1 MACVAKLLV
10 LDGFSLAFRAFF
22 ALPETMITSSGQ
34 YTNAIHGFTSMLLN
48 LVKDH
53 QPTHIAVAFDHPDP
67 TFRDRLS
74 PQYKGTRK
82 KAPESLLPQLSLIGH
97 VVESLCIPIVEAV
110 GYEADDVIA
119 TIAEIAKA
127 EHLPTIVVTGDRD
140 SFQLVSD
147 PYVKVLYNRRGVSDY

>member
-67 TFRDRLS
+67 TFRDKLS

-97 VVESLCIPIVEAV
+97 VVESLGIPARHF
-110 GYEADDVIA
+110 DVQDCQIWSQGTDHFNGFFSA
-119 TIAEIAKA
+119 ASCTYDFIPLFLKNLLEIK
-127 EHLPTIVVTGDRD
+127 
-140 SFQLVSD
+140 
-147 PYVKVLYNRRGVSDY
+147 SDYGLVFSYHHS